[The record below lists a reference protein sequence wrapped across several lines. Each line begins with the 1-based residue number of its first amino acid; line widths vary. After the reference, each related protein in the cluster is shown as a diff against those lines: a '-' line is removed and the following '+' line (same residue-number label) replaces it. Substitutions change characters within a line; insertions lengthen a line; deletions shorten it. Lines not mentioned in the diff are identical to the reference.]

1 MKRKFFCF
9 QNLQSEVKSCEDPL
23 KWWKVHEAQFHVVGY
38 LVHQIL
44 GIVVSQIEVEHIF
57 FIVGIWQ
64 GYGDADLEP
73 EIEIN

>member
-1 MKRKFFCF
+1 
-9 QNLQSEVKSCEDPL
+9 
-23 KWWKVHEAQFHVVGY
+23 